1 MTSRYKITEKSIAN
15 KKLILALCHTEPKTL
30 KELSAIIGRST
41 NALRHTVIALIA
53 SKHLKVFSSSIDK
66 NGRPCFT
73 YLSTDS
79 KFMPQVTLDLPP
91 HIAIH
96 IQSVGKPD
104 AKLFKPLIEQV
115 NATTRRVY
123 LTDHVKTK
131 GIKTKIDPRHGS
143 TLGSMT
149 FQ

>member
-15 KKLILALCHTEPKTL
+15 KKLVLALCDTEPKTL

-41 NALRHTVIALIA
+41 NALRHTVIALMA
-53 SKHLKVFSSSIDK
+53 SKHLKVYSSSIDK

-73 YLSTDS
+73 YLSTES
-79 KFMPQVTLDLPP
+79 KFMPQVKLDVPA

-96 IQSVGKPD
+96 IPLEEEPVEI
-104 AKLFKPLIEQV
+104 LFKPVIEQV
-115 NATTRRVY
+115 NEYTRRVY
-123 LTDHVKTK
+123 CADHVKTK

-143 TLGSMT
+143 TLGTMT